1 MATVRKAQSVEHN
14 FQLVVTRVFEEGEE
28 DILDDEEESAFRNLW
43 RLLTRHLILFRR
55 FRTGFSRWR
64 GVRIPRRLPGRPTD
78 SCVERPA
85 GGIDETYEFVATG
98 ANDATI
104 ELFAQCMYRAMYE
117 RKHRRSSDAAS
128 PNDLQEFVVK

>member
-1 MATVRKAQSVEHN
+1 MAFAHKALN
-14 FQLVVTRVFEEGEE
+14 FCFADSERVFLVGEE
-28 DILDDEEESAFRNLW
+28 LEFRVGFQEDQPTLVW
-43 RLLTRHLILFRR
+43 RDL
-55 FRTGFSRWR
+55 
-64 GVRIPRRLPGRPTD
+64 
-78 SCVERPA
+78 A